1 MTAAEERKLVL
12 EKLANIEA
20 SLKQG
25 GESFKSLQRA
35 ISKLTQTME
44 EFREKLNGTFLESNI
59 ESLEEVPHISLE
71 VATPLRTNKVDPFAA
86 FAEQY
91 RGMKIKKEEGED
103 LLNDENFT
111 QKGARSNSLKTV
123 FCQDCQKNV
132 TLNKSLITSTPYRC
146 PQQRTPGGCVNAK

>member
-59 ESLEEVPHISLE
+59 ESLE

-91 RGMKIKKEEGED
+91 RGMKIKKEEGEE

-111 QKGARSNSLKTV
+111 QKGVRSNSLKTV